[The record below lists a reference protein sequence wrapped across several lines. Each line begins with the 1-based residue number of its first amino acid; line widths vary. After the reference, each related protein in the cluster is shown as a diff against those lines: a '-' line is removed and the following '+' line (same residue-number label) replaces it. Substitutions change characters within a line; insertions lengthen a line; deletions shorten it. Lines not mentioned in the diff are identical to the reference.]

1 MKRLYRRGLIESA
14 KKFQSLSKEEQD
26 KWCSHCGCEGGC
38 NLCDNIS
45 SIKEEDILDD
55 DIYDIYVVCM
65 RILLTL
71 DKLSIN

>member
-1 MKRLYRRGLIESA
+1 MKHLYRRGWIESV
-14 KKFQSLSKEEQD
+14 KKFQSSSKEEQN
-26 KWCSHCGCEGGC
+26 KYCGYCGCGGGC
-38 NLCDNIS
+38 DLCNNIS

-71 DKLSIN
+71 DKLIIN